1 MNENPAQDDREMVP
15 AAGFEPAPRE
25 GHEPESCASANS
37 ATRAIYQRASENA
50 HNPTPPQAR
59 IVIWQHIQSKAA

>member
-1 MNENPAQDDREMVP
+1 MVP

-37 ATRAIYQRASENA
+37 ATGAGGEDLQKETVRQLVLNEPEAANA
-50 HNPTPPQAR
+50 TTPE
-59 IVIWQHIQSKAA
+59 QH